1 MDKTIK
7 RLRKKYILTASVIA
21 CSVVTLMLVLMNL
34 LMYAANRSE
43 TENMLDMVTQTAFSD
58 SENFGSETIFLSD
71 MELNVDGDYII
82 PRNVQDIENVTLCGT
97 LSCNSD
103 TADWYSA
110 GGGLMFEVVENGD
123 KRFAYREYQFNKDTS
138 KITVN
143 FSDYTNLK
151 YETNADAYIN
161 SGVNEENFLV
171 SIVWWTTSSTGVAS
185 DVSLVLDSI
194 EIQYKADT
202 LHNSGIMHSNY
213 GESFKSEIPSILNNS
228 DSFYLI
234 TDMEWRLL
242 SVNSGSLIT
251 PLTEE
256 TAEMY
261 SEMIKGETSGIV
273 TLNDNIKY
281 RYKVTGNDLINV
293 IAFVSGENG
302 TSRKLLAVS
311 VISGIIIML
320 ILFIIIFIVSG
331 NVVKPVAETFDKQKQ
346 FISNASHELKTPVT
360 VISATADMLE
370 RKIGKDKWIDQ
381 IKAQSERMGNLV
393 NELLELSRLSETEKC
408 RLNFEKINLSETVNN
423 TILFFESRAYE
434 ENHPIESDI
443 AENILINGD
452 ALKLE
457 RLVGILLDNALK
469 YADNGGVITVSLT
482 QEKGTNILAC
492 TNPCKDFDV
501 SDTSRLFERFYRC
514 EESHSS
520 EKDGYGLGL
529 SIAKAITE
537 LHGGEISVCLREA
550 LVEFRVMLKK

>member
-1 MDKTIK
+1 
-7 RLRKKYILTASVIA
+7 
-21 CSVVTLMLVLMNL
+21 
-34 LMYAANRSE
+34 
-43 TENMLDMVTQTAFSD
+43 
-58 SENFGSETIFLSD
+58 
-71 MELNVDGDYII
+71 
-82 PRNVQDIENVTLCGT
+82 
-97 LSCNSD
+97 
-103 TADWYSA
+103 
-110 GGGLMFEVVENGD
+110 MFEVVENGD

-194 EIQYKADT
+194 VIQYKADT

-213 GESFKSEIPSILNNS
+213 GESFKSEIPAILNNS

-234 TDMEWRLL
+234 TDMEWRLI

-251 PLTEE
+251 PLTDE

-261 SEMIKGETSGIV
+261 SEIIKGETSGIV
-273 TLNDNIKY
+273 TLNESMKY
-281 RYKVTGNDLINV
+281 RYKVTGSDSFNV
-293 IAFVSGENG
+293 IAFVIDESG

-320 ILFIIIFIVSG
+320 ILLIIIFIVSG
-331 NVVKPVAETFDKQKQ
+331 NVIKPVAEAFDKQKQ

-393 NELLELSRLSETEKC
+393 NEMLELSRLSETEKC

-443 AENILINGD
+443 TENIHIHGD

-469 YADNGGVITVSLT
+469 YADNGGVITVSLR
-482 QEKGTNILAC
+482 QEKDRSILTC
-492 TNPCKDFDV
+492 TNPCKDFNV
-501 SDTSRLFERFYRC
+501 SDISRLFERFYRC

-520 EKDGYGLGL
+520 EKNGYGLGL
-529 SIAKAITE
+529 SIAKAITD
-537 LHGGEISVCLREA
+537 LHGGKTEVTYSDGSISFIVI
-550 LVEFRVMLKK
+550 LK